1 MKKIATLLFSL
12 IAVIS
17 ANSQTQT
24 NVPVQTQAQ
33 NSISD
38 TIDIL
43 HYTVK
48 LNITDFTT
56 DTIRGGTIIKFTP
69 KINNVNILPLDL
81 LHMRID
87 SIVENNTL
95 LTYTYSD
102 TLLKINLPASMNI
115 GDTANL
121 AVWYHG
127 KPQLDPGPN
136 VWGGFYFQAPYAYNL
151 GVSFNAN
158 PHAFGRVFHPCFDNF
173 VERASYTFVIGTN
186 NGHTSY
192 CNGVLGAD
200 TIDLNSIRWRTWNLT
215 ETIPSYLASI
225 STATYTQ
232 VNWTHT
238 GIYGS
243 YPIILTALPS
253 DTTNLKNSFVH
264 LNDALAAFET
274 RFGPYEW
281 PRVGYC
287 LVPFSSGAMEH
298 ATNIS
303 YPRVCANGSL
313 TYEASIMAHELS
325 HHWFGDLATCN
336 NEGEMWLNEG
346 WASYAEYVFTEW
358 EYGHT
363 AYKNGIR
370 TNHDEMVHLVHLREG
385 GYLPLNTIPH
395 AYTYGDNVYLRGAD
409 VAHTLRGYMGDSLF
423 WIGIHHYLANR
434 QYTDVTSVQF
444 RDDLI
449 AATGLT
455 YLNDFFNDWVFNA
468 GWPHFSIDS
477 TVSVPN
483 GPNYD
488 VTVYVRQKLTGA
500 TNYFTNIPL
509 DFTFLKSDWSKTT
522 SRQFIS
528 GQYTSFIVTL
538 PFNPAMTAIDMDEK
552 ISDAI
557 VDEAGTIST
566 IGAHNF
572 TTARCSLTVISI
584 VDSAFVRVEHNYAKP
599 DPIINN
605 TNNYRISDQ
614 RYWTIDGIFP
624 TTFIAKARLYY
635 DGRTSTTAGPGN
647 YLDDHLTTP
656 NGDSIILLYRRNP
669 ADDWHEYP
677 HHYIKSIVG
686 PHATSKYGY
695 VEADTLMKGQY
706 CFANGVSHMLI
717 GVEELPPLPSEIF
730 AYPNPAGNSVTVE
743 WDENSN
749 EPVLVN
755 IYDGEGKLTFTKT
768 MTGALAKLETSRWM
782 DGLYTVEVIQQGKL
796 LGRKKVMI
804 IH

>member
-1 MKKIATLLFSL
+1 MKKITTLFIVLF
-12 IAVIS
+12 AVIFVN
-17 ANSQTQT
+17 AQTQT
-24 NVPVQTQAQ
+24 NNTPMTPFIADPAGFISGTSDTADHINFNSLILPVQISKFTNLHVSDSRLGNNQIQAQ

-56 DTIRGGTIIKFTP
+56 DTIRGGTIVRFTP
-69 KINNVNILPLDL
+69 RMNGVTILPLDL
-81 LHMRID
+81 LHMTID
-87 SIVENNTL
+87 SIVENNSMLTF
-95 LTYTYSD
+95 TYTD

-115 GDTANL
+115 GDTASM

-127 KPQLDPGPN
+127 RPQLDPGPN
-136 VWGGFYFQAPYAYNL
+136 VWGGFYFQSPYAYNL

-158 PHAFGRVFHPCFDNF
+158 PHCFGRVFHPCFDNF

-186 NGHTSY
+186 AGKLAY

-200 TIDLNSIRWRTWNLT
+200 TTDANSVRWRTWDLSEN
-215 ETIPSYLASI
+215 IPSYLASI
-225 STATYTQ
+225 SIASYTQ

-243 YPIILTALPS
+243 YPIILTALPA
-253 DTTNLKNSFVH
+253 DTTNMKNSFVH
-264 LNDALAAFET
+264 LNNALDCFES
-274 RFGPYEW
+274 RYGPYEW

-346 WASYAEYVFTEW
+346 WASYSEYVFTEW
-358 EYGHT
+358 QYGHT
-363 AYKNGIR
+363 AYLNGIR
-370 TNHDEMVHLVHLREG
+370 TNHDQMVHLVHLREG

-395 AYTYGDNVYLRGAD
+395 AYTYGDNVYLRGLD
-409 VAHTLRGYMGDSLF
+409 VAHCLRGYMGDSLF
-423 WIGIHHYLANR
+423 WVGLHYHLAHS

-444 RDDLI
+444 RDNLI

-500 TNYFTNIPL
+500 PNYFTNVPL
-509 DFTFLKSDWSKTT
+509 DFAFLKNDWSKTT

-528 GQYTSFIVTL
+528 GQYSNFTVTL
-538 PFNPAMTAIDMDEK
+538 PYNPVMTAIDMDGK
-552 ISDAI
+552 ISDATI
-557 VDEAGTIST
+557 DEAQTIST

-572 TTARCSLTVISI
+572 TAARCTLTVSQI
-584 VDSAFVRVEHNYAKP
+584 VDSAFVRIEHNYVKP
-599 DPIINN
+599 DSIRNN
-605 TNNYRISDQ
+605 TNNYRISSQ
-614 RYWTIDGIFP
+614 RYWTVDGIFP
-624 TTFIAKARLYY
+624 STFITKARFYY
-635 DGRTSTTAGPGN
+635 DG
-647 YLDDHLTTP
+647 
-656 NGDSIILLYRRNP
+656 
-669 ADDWHEYP
+669 
-677 HHYIKSIVG
+677 
-686 PHATSKYGY
+686 
-695 VEADTLMKGQY
+695 
-706 CFANGVSHMLI
+706 
-717 GVEELPPLPSEIF
+717 
-730 AYPNPAGNSVTVE
+730 
-743 WDENSN
+743 
-749 EPVLVN
+749 
-755 IYDGEGKLTFTKT
+755 
-768 MTGALAKLETSRWM
+768 
-782 DGLYTVEVIQQGKL
+782 
-796 LGRKKVMI
+796 
-804 IH
+804 